1 MGRPPGR
8 PAAGPRPSGP
18 GSGSPAEAGQLRL
31 KPDAGGRAG
40 TQGGGRQVCSARPR
54 SGSRA
59 SQAGTEG
66 APRGSQRGRPP
77 SPQPHFLSRAGRRPW
92 QGGRNC
98 SAPALPPAACTRPG
112 RRRPPSPECS
122 RQKRP
127 RTSRAGRER
136 GDQDGG
142 REAETPAPAQRGG
155 RWGGGGRGRGRG
167 EGGPWGPPTPFSPA
181 RPQVP
186 PRGLGTDSGR
196 SPCCQEAGTQPSLAQ
211 RTRAAGWL
219 DRGFCLHLQRQS
231 RGGPG
236 RCRQGQGLGAGAGSY
251 RNHWEG
257 RALLAGRW
265 TQPHLPLLRGGCSC
279 CSRDASP
286 RRWSRGTR
294 LRQHLPD
301 KELAPVTSAAGREPG
316 DGAGAACG
324 ALPCP
329 DSRGRLG
336 RPQSLTGAQAR
347 KLAWGHLIRSR
358 LPGPFPAGRQPLSR
372 REGMWVRKAARPR
385 AALPLRDHCQAT
397 LHAIPCREPP
407 QDTCPPRPPRC

>member
-167 EGGPWGPPTPFSPA
+167 EGG
-181 RPQVP
+181 
-186 PRGLGTDSGR
+186 
-196 SPCCQEAGTQPSLAQ
+196 
-211 RTRAAGWL
+211 
-219 DRGFCLHLQRQS
+219 
-231 RGGPG
+231 GG
-236 RCRQGQGLGAGAGSY
+236 
-251 RNHWEG
+251 
-257 RALLAGRW
+257 
-265 TQPHLPLLRGGCSC
+265 
-279 CSRDASP
+279 
-286 RRWSRGTR
+286 
-294 LRQHLPD
+294 
-301 KELAPVTSAAGREPG
+301 AAGRAGPG
-316 DGAGAACG
+316 A
-324 ALPCP
+324 PP
-329 DSRGRLG
+329 PPS
-336 RPQSLTGAQAR
+336 PQPGLRCHLEAWAQTQGGVPVAR
-347 KLAWGHLIRSR
+347 KLGPNPRWPSVPGQQAGLTEGSACTCSGRVGEARAAADRGRGWGLGRVATGTIGRGGR
-358 LPGPFPAGRQPLSR
+358 CWQAAGPSPTSHCLGEAAPAVLGMPLPAGGAVGLGS
-372 REGMWVRKAARPR
+372 AST
-385 AALPLRDHCQAT
+385 CQIKS
-397 LHAIPCREPP
+397 LHL
-407 QDTCPPRPPRC
+407 